1 MANTRLSFRG
11 FLEEQTRCSEET
23 VVSLN
28 GSPRHFHLLYNDGC
42 SLFLLPSSSVDTYV
56 GTGFVLPQSW
66 PAVIAVATLSASCRE
81 KRVMERPSWQHPLY
95 WPQWADIQPPHPDNP
110 VCGSITVHAVFLG
123 QHCVFRLHPPCHPLT
138 LCLEDP
144 ERLMGEM
151 GQFISL
157 RALKLFQCVTGL
169 GTGLLLSP
177 FWWHLWV
184 MDWKTGHGPAVG
196 SGVWSRVRPWASMV
210 KIPSFLFSWC
220 TSRKH
225 FLNPP
230 FKIKKHGRGCLQ
242 RGQIEPSVRV
252 EWKPRKQK

>member
-1 MANTRLSFRG
+1 M
-11 FLEEQTRCSEET
+11 EEAWL
-23 VVSLN
+23 LN
-28 GSPRHFHLLYNDGC
+28 
-42 SLFLLPSSSVDTYV
+42 
-56 GTGFVLPQSW
+56 
-66 PAVIAVATLSASCRE
+66 
-81 KRVMERPSWQHPLY
+81 
-95 WPQWADIQPPHPDNP
+95 
-110 VCGSITVHAVFLG
+110 
-123 QHCVFRLHPPCHPLT
+123 
-138 LCLEDP
+138 LCLEIIICLLGYQKP
-144 ERLMGEM
+144 RLISNKSLSLTLHIQPIIKSFILSPMYSL
-151 GQFISL
+151 FISL
-157 RALKLFQCVTGL
+157 HALKLFQCVTGL